1 MNCAQY
7 REQILESLAAEAPT
21 YPPEVSS
28 HHQTCPSCLEFAEAQ
43 QLLFRS
49 IDAGLRTIANPE
61 VPASPL
67 PGFRVLLS
75 RQPARVA
82 WIPRFAV
89 AVVFAVAVLVLY
101 IGHQTRRREALPNS
115 IENAQAVVTRGVED
129 SASPSQTPSK
139 SAPVVAPKQGKRLL
153 RATPSQLS
161 VPEQPEVIVL
171 PEERQA
177 FARFVAKLPEENDV
191 ALALTRPAPP
201 VKDVP
206 TEMALLQIQTL
217 KVTPLN
223 DDHGE

>member
-1 MNCAQY
+1 MNCAQC
-7 REQILESLAAEAPT
+7 REQILESLAAEAPA
-21 YPPEVSS
+21 YPREVSF
-28 HHQTCPSCLEFAEAQ
+28 HHQTCRLCLEFAEAQ
-43 QLLFRS
+43 EVLFRS

-67 PGFRVLLS
+67 PGFHVLLN

-82 WIPRFAV
+82 WIPRFAF
-89 AVVFAVAVLVLY
+89 AIVFAVAALALY
-101 IGHQTRRREALPNS
+101 VGYLTRRHEALPNS
-115 IENAQAVVTRGVED
+115 VQNAQAVVSRSVEGP
-129 SASPSQTPSK
+129 APTSQTPLK
-139 SAPVVAPKQGKRLL
+139 SAPVVVRKQGKRLL

-161 VPEQPEVIVL
+161 ATEQPEVIVL

-217 KVTPLN
+217 KVKPLN